1 MSKLIDITDKLNFE
15 EKPSVRVKNVDL
27 AINNDAV
34 SMLKVA
40 ALFEDGNGKS
50 KDVIEMY
57 HLLFD
62 ESEREKIEKLKLN
75 MHDFNALISESA
87 KIATGDLTDEGE
99 VQTPATTCLMTL
111 I

>member
-75 MHDFNALISESA
+75 MHDFNVLISESA
-87 KIATGDLTDEGE
+87 KISTGDLTDEGE
-99 VQTPATTCLMTL
+99 AQTPATT
-111 I
+111 

>member
-62 ESEREKIEKLKLN
+62 ESERKKIEKLQLN
-75 MHDFNALISESA
+75 MHDFSTLISESA
-87 KIATGDLTDEGE
+87 KIVQRDLTDEGE
-99 VQTPATTCLMTL
+99 VQTPATT
-111 I
+111 

>member
-87 KIATGDLTDEGE
+87 KIATGELTDKGE
-99 VQTPATTCLMTL
+99 VQTPATT
-111 I
+111 

>member
-87 KIATGDLTDEGE
+87 KIATGDLTDKGE
-99 VQTPATTCLMTL
+99 VQTPATT
-111 I
+111 

>member
-75 MHDFNALISESA
+75 MHDFNVLISESA
-87 KIATGDLTDEGE
+87 KIVTGDLTDEGE
-99 VQTPATTCLMTL
+99 AQTPATT
-111 I
+111 

>member
-15 EKPSVRVKNVDL
+15 EKPSVRVKKVDL

-50 KDVIEMY
+50 KDVIETY

-99 VQTPATTCLMTL
+99 VQTPATT
-111 I
+111 

>member
-34 SMLKVA
+34 SILKLA
-40 ALFEDGNGKS
+40 AIFEDGNSKN
-50 KDVIEMY
+50 KDVIKMY

-62 ESEREKIEKLKLN
+62 ESEREKIEKLHLN
-75 MHDFNALISESA
+75 IHEFRTLISESA
-87 KIATGDLTDEGE
+87 KIVQGDLTDEGE
-99 VQTPATTCLMTL
+99 AQTPAT

>member
-15 EKPSVRVKNVDL
+15 EKLSVRVKNVDL

-99 VQTPATTCLMTL
+99 VQTPATT
-111 I
+111 

>member
-34 SMLKVA
+34 SILKLA
-40 ALFEDGNGKS
+40 AIFEDGNGKN
-50 KDVIEMY
+50 KDVITMY

-62 ESEREKIEKLKLN
+62 ESEREKIEKLHLN
-75 MHDFNALISESA
+75 IHDFSTLISESA
-87 KIATGDLTDEGE
+87 KIVQGDLTDEGE
-99 VQTPATTCLMTL
+99 AQTPAT

>member
-50 KDVIEMY
+50 KDVIKMY

-87 KIATGDLTDEGE
+87 KIVQGDLTDEGE
-99 VQTPATTCLMTL
+99 AQTPAT

>member
-75 MHDFNALISESA
+75 IHDFNALISESA

-99 VQTPATTCLMTL
+99 VQTPATT
-111 I
+111 

>member
-15 EKPSVRVKNVDL
+15 EKPSVRVKNV
-27 AINNDAV
+27 
-34 SMLKVA
+34 
-40 ALFEDGNGKS
+40 DGNGKS

-99 VQTPATTCLMTL
+99 VQTPATT
-111 I
+111 

>member
-75 MHDFNALISESA
+75 MHDFNALISESG
-87 KIATGDLTDEGE
+87 KIATGDLKDEGE
-99 VQTPATTCLMTL
+99 AQTPATT
-111 I
+111 

>member
-1 MSKLIDITDKLNFE
+1 MFKYYMSKLIDITDKLNFE

-99 VQTPATTCLMTL
+99 VQTPATT
-111 I
+111 

>member
-75 MHDFNALISESA
+75 MHDFSALISESA

-99 VQTPATTCLMTL
+99 VQTPATT
-111 I
+111 

>member
-27 AINNDAV
+27 ALNNDAV

-75 MHDFNALISESA
+75 MHDFNAIISESA

-99 VQTPATTCLMTL
+99 VQTPATT
-111 I
+111 

>member
-15 EKPSVRVKNVDL
+15 EKPSVRVKNVEL
-27 AINNDAV
+27 EINNDAV

-99 VQTPATTCLMTL
+99 AQTPAT

>member
-1 MSKLIDITDKLNFE
+1 MSKLIDITNKLNFE
-15 EKPSVRVKNVDL
+15 EKPIVKVKDTEL
-27 AINNDAV
+27 IINNDAV

-99 VQTPATTCLMTL
+99 DQTPATT
-111 I
+111 

>member
-34 SMLKVA
+34 SILKLA
-40 ALFEDGNGKS
+40 AIFEDGNGKN
-50 KDVIEMY
+50 KDVITMY

-62 ESEREKIEKLKLN
+62 ESEREKIEKLHLN
-75 MHDFNALISESA
+75 IHDFSTLISESA
-87 KIATGDLTDEGE
+87 KIVQGDLTDEGE
-99 VQTPATTCLMTL
+99 AQTPATT
-111 I
+111 

>member
-62 ESEREKIEKLKLN
+62 ESEREKIEKIKLN
-75 MHDFNALISESA
+75 MHVFISLISESA
-87 KIATGDLTDEGE
+87 IIASGDLTDEGE
-99 VQTPATTCLMTL
+99 VQTPATT
-111 I
+111 

>member
-15 EKPSVRVKNVDL
+15 EKPIVKVKDTEL
-27 AINNDAV
+27 VINNDAV

-50 KDVIEMY
+50 KDVITMY
-57 HLLFD
+57 HLLFE

-75 MHDFNALISESA
+75 MHDFNVLISESA

-99 VQTPATTCLMTL
+99 AQTPAT

>member
-87 KIATGDLTDEGE
+87 KIATCDLTDEGE
-99 VQTPATTCLMTL
+99 AQTPATT
-111 I
+111 

>member
-1 MSKLIDITDKLNFE
+1 MSKLIDITCKLNFE

-75 MHDFNALISESA
+75 MHDFNALISESV
-87 KIATGDLTDEGE
+87 KIVQGDLTDEGE
-99 VQTPATTCLMTL
+99 AQTPATT
-111 I
+111 

>member
-27 AINNDAV
+27 EINNDAV

-99 VQTPATTCLMTL
+99 AQTPATT
-111 I
+111 

>member
-87 KIATGDLTDEGE
+87 KIATGDLTYEGE
-99 VQTPATTCLMTL
+99 AQTPATT
-111 I
+111 

>member
-1 MSKLIDITDKLNFE
+1 MSKLIDITDKRNFE

-99 VQTPATTCLMTL
+99 VQTPATT
-111 I
+111 

>member
-87 KIATGDLTDEGE
+87 KIATDDLTDEGE
-99 VQTPATTCLMTL
+99 AQTPATT
-111 I
+111 

>member
-1 MSKLIDITDKLNFE
+1 MSKLIDITDKLYFE

-99 VQTPATTCLMTL
+99 VQTPATT
-111 I
+111 

>member
-40 ALFEDGNGKS
+40 ALFEDNRR
-50 KDVIEMY
+50 
-57 HLLFD
+57 FD
-62 ESEREKIEKLKLN
+62 
-75 MHDFNALISESA
+75 
-87 KIATGDLTDEGE
+87 
-99 VQTPATTCLMTL
+99 
-111 I
+111 

>member
-75 MHDFNALISESA
+75 MHDFNALINEST
-87 KIATGDLTDEGE
+87 KIATDDLTDEGE
-99 VQTPATTCLMTL
+99 AQTPATT
-111 I
+111 

>member
-1 MSKLIDITDKLNFE
+1 MTQFQCSKL
-15 EKPSVRVKNVDL
+15 RH
-27 AINNDAV
+27 
-34 SMLKVA
+34 
-40 ALFEDGNGKS
+40 LFEDGNGKS

-99 VQTPATTCLMTL
+99 AQTPATT
-111 I
+111 

>member
-1 MSKLIDITDKLNFE
+1 
-15 EKPSVRVKNVDL
+15 
-27 AINNDAV
+27 
-34 SMLKVA
+34 MLKVA

-99 VQTPATTCLMTL
+99 AQTPATT
-111 I
+111 